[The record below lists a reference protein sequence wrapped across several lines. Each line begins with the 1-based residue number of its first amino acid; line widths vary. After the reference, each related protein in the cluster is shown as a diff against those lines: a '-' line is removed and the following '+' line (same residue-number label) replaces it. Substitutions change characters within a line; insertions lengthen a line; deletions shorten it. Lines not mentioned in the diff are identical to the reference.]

1 MKSLLVSILLIA
13 AAGCTSQKNLTEL
26 VKALSKDPAT
36 VRISYGPL
44 IFERF
49 VPTPTQPGGYVP
61 GLVPLGG
68 NLFLPF
74 PPYPQT
80 IPLTPN
86 GVLTTNYLFWTP
98 TNVVK

>member
-1 MKSLLVSILLIA
+1 MKPLLVSILLIA

-68 NLFLPF
+68 NLFLP
-74 PPYPQT
+74 PPSQPQT
-80 IPLTPN
+80 IPVIYWP
-86 GVLTTNYLFWTP
+86 VEVTNRP
-98 TNVVK
+98 TNIVK

>member
-1 MKSLLVSILLIA
+1 MKTLIVSILLIA

-49 VPTPTQPGGYVP
+49 VPQTQQPGGYMP
-61 GLVPLGG
+61 MPMQWRQ
-68 NLFLPF
+68 
-74 PPYPQT
+74 PPV
-80 IPLTPN
+80 I
-86 GVLTTNYLFWTP
+86 LFWP
-98 TNVVK
+98 TNSVK

>member
-1 MKSLLVSILLIA
+1 MKTLIVSILLIA

-49 VPTPTQPGGYVP
+49 VPQTQQPGGYVP
-61 GLVPLGG
+61 MPMQWGQ
-68 NLFLPF
+68 
-74 PPYPQT
+74 PPV
-80 IPLTPN
+80 I
-86 GVLTTNYLFWTP
+86 LFWP
-98 TNVVK
+98 TNNIVK

>member
-1 MKSLLVSILLIA
+1 MKILIA
-13 AAGCTSQKNLTEL
+13 VAVLTATIGCSTQKNLTNL

-49 VPTPTQPGGYVP
+49 VPQGAQQGGYVP
-61 GLVPLGG
+61 MPYFTTPFTPVPGT
-68 NLFLPF
+68 FW
-74 PPYPQT
+74 
-80 IPLTPN
+80 IPS
-86 GVLTTNYLFWTP
+86 